1 MTRPVTEILL
11 NGELYKTNDAYDQ
24 IYSVIEY
31 VNALTGATSWTA
43 GGFYNIDELPEEV
56 LLSYFVDYYDA
67 QVQQGGLENFI
78 LASHWNEDT
87 NAYIRKGL
95 ERMGADRHLA
105 LFLELEITIAAVA
118 NELEE
123 LFIHDFS
130 GDNPVKRA
138 VDLMTSRYQEISEQ
152 ENLTALNAAFIES
165 WDSKKIL
172 SPRKLWQI
180 AINALLEKVPDR
192 EARKRADFDR
202 LSPEMKSILKVCDEA
217 GHTLLTYHDFKLG
230 DYEGNELFTHDIT
243 TDKGRFQVVFA
254 KDNILLCNEEEGEI
268 VARCKAFSED

>member
-1 MTRPVTEILL
+1 MDKPVTEILL
-11 NGELYKTNDAYDQ
+11 NGELYKSGDPYDQ

-43 GGFYNIDELPEEV
+43 GGFYSIEELPEQV

-78 LASHWNEDT
+78 MASHWNERT

-105 LFLELEITIAAVA
+105 LFLELDITVAAVA
-118 NELEE
+118 HELEE
-123 LFIHDFS
+123 LFVHDLS
-130 GDNPVKRA
+130 GDNPVRRA
-138 VDLMTSRYQEISEQ
+138 VELMSGRYQEVSGQ
-152 ENLTALNAAFIES
+152 ENLTTLNATYIES
-165 WDSKKIL
+165 WEHKKIL

-180 AINALLEKVPDR
+180 ATDALLEKVPDR
-192 EARKRADFDR
+192 EARKQADFDR
-202 LSPEMKSILKVCDEA
+202 LSPEMKSILAVCDEA

-243 TDKGRFQVVFA
+243 TNKGKFQVVFA
-254 KDNILLCNEEEGEI
+254 KGNILLCNEEEGEI
-268 VARCKAFSED
+268 VARCKAFQED